1 MAKKGLLVLI
11 IAVLA
16 AGGTF
21 AQSDYASMAKSTVT
35 VDFGPTIAGFVVNPL
50 SSTIESMLENVS
62 GIKTSGFS
70 IAAQYERQLLKQVS
84 VAGRFV
90 YGGNDADFTY
100 KQPDTIISATP
111 VLNLTSLAVEGHARF
126 YPFGETFFLDGMLG
140 YAYLKAK
147 LSGTVVA
154 KVGPISVAMP
164 ASASA
169 DNNYLKLGGKLGW
182 RITFGNN
189 GGLTFESAIGY
200 YAGTALGDDLGKK
213 VSAEL
218 KKAIGGY
225 EVVDI
230 AEPFSLLENFILIG
244 GPRVTLALGYRF

>member
-11 IAVLA
+11 IGVLA
-16 AGGTF
+16 AGGAF
-21 AQSDYASMAKSTVT
+21 AQSNTVT
-35 VDFGPTIAGFVVNPL
+35 VDFGPTIAGLVANPL
-50 SSTIESMLENVS
+50 SSTISTMVENVS
-62 GIKTSGFS
+62 DIDTKGFS
-70 IAAQYERQLLKQVS
+70 IAAQYERQLLRQVS
-84 VAGRFV
+84 VAGRLV
-90 YGGNDADFTY
+90 YGGYDSNFTY
-100 KQPDTIISATP
+100 KQTGTTITATP
-111 VLNLTSLAVEGHARF
+111 VLNLTSLAGEGHVRF

-140 YAYLKAK
+140 YAHLKAE

-164 ASASA
+164 ASASV
-169 DNNYLKLGGKLGW
+169 DNNYLKFGGKLGW
-182 RITFGNN
+182 RISLGNN

-218 KKAIGGY
+218 KKAVGGY

-230 AEPFSLLENFILIG
+230 AEPFSLLEQYVLIG